1 MEAKGGGAVWG
12 CLVGFKGCQPAV
24 SNVLPGIPRTSLT
37 FAKAPGA
44 IGEGESHR
52 VCPGDQGLG
61 SGETQLRGRS
71 LTCSPDWCGLY
82 LDLWSLQELW
92 GRAGYGEDEEE
103 GEVGWYSGC

>member
-1 MEAKGGGAVWG
+1 MS
-12 CLVGFKGCQPAV
+12 V

-82 LDLWSLQELW
+82 LDLWSLQESW
-92 GRAGYGEDEEE
+92 GRAGYGEDEEV